1 MYVRFERAD
10 ELLRQPSCLR
20 VDFGRNALSRS
31 YLLSSIRARRIP
43 ARLAFFS
50 TSGARQYVSFRV
62 RHVQRGLLFF
72 RPHGRGN
79 TFRFVQDAFSE
90 ACFLFDLNDEAIR
103 SFPFLFSLT
112 DYPGEGPPY
121 QLRSSRVSVLVF
133 SVDGNNSFHLFP
145 PASAL
150 QSTRVRG
157 RFISIRG
164 IHRSLTQAGESDSAR
179 NERASWGQHCDERDV
194 EQRFLCDFTSPWEII
209 PDPRSVVYD

>member
-1 MYVRFERAD
+1 MRGHHINCVQAGYPCVCF
-10 ELLRQPSCLR
+10 
-20 VDFGRNALSRS
+20 LSMKT
-31 YLLSSIRARRIP
+31 I
-43 ARLAFFS
+43 FS
-50 TSGARQYVSFRV
+50 TSQDEVIRV
-62 RHVQRGLLFF
+62 
-72 RPHGRGN
+72 
-79 TFRFVQDAFSE
+79 
-90 ACFLFDLNDEAIR
+90 
-103 SFPFLFSLT
+103 FPFLFSLT